1 MHEVRMNAP
10 SNCHV
15 DTTLQVIGGK
25 WKPVILWHL
34 TQQTL
39 RFSELEKR
47 INGITQKMLT
57 QQLREMEHDRL
68 ITRTVYPQVPP
79 KVEYALTDHGRSLQS
94 VLRALSD
101 WGIAHEH

>member
-1 MHEVRMNAP
+1 MQKVSNNSP
-10 SNCHV
+10 SSCHV

-47 INGITQKMLT
+47 IHGITQKMLT

-79 KVEYALTDHGRSLQS
+79 KVEYALTEHGKSLQS

-101 WGIAHEH
+101 WGSAHEH

>member
-1 MHEVRMNAP
+1 MQKVCMNSP
-10 SNCHV
+10 SRCHV

-25 WKPVILWHL
+25 WKPIILWHL

-47 INGITQKMLT
+47 ITGITQKMLT

-79 KVEYALTDHGRSLQS
+79 KVEYALTDHGKSLQS
-94 VLRALSD
+94 VLKALSE
-101 WGIAHEH
+101 WGSAHDH

>member
-1 MHEVRMNAP
+1 MHKVCMNSP
-10 SNCHV
+10 SSCHV

-25 WKPVILWHL
+25 WKPIILWHL

-57 QQLREMEHDRL
+57 QQLREMEADRL

-79 KVEYALTDHGRSLQS
+79 KVEYSLTDHGKSLQS
-94 VLRALSD
+94 VLQALSA
-101 WGIAHEH
+101 WGSAHEH

>member
-1 MHEVRMNAP
+1 MQKVCMNSP
-10 SNCHV
+10 SSCHV

-25 WKPVILWHL
+25 WKPIILWHL

-57 QQLREMEHDRL
+57 QQLREMEADRL

-79 KVEYALTDHGRSLQS
+79 KVEYALTDHGKSLQS
-94 VLRALSD
+94 VLQALSA
-101 WGIAHEH
+101 WGSAHEH

>member
-1 MHEVRMNAP
+1 MNSA
-10 SNCHV
+10 SSCHV
-15 DTTLQVIGGK
+15 DTTLKVIGGK
-25 WKPVILWHL
+25 WKPIILWHL

-47 INGITQKMLT
+47 ISGITQKMLT
-57 QQLREMEHDRL
+57 QQLREMEQDRL